1 MNGCEMMCIATWP
14 FARCSH
20 FEAITAIDFLQ
31 IAIRG
36 TVKPD
41 GKAVKPDGKAVK
53 PDGKDERRKL
63 PRPGSKPSSGGS
75 VAQGDFELQSLHTR
89 RSAGPE
95 SSGHESESFRPG
107 EAPAQILTLFPFCF
121 QSLFPGVEF
130 SGTSW
135 EQTPERSREISPL
148 LRNNLDL

>member
-41 GKAVKPDGKAVK
+41 GETIKPNDKA
-53 PDGKDERRKL
+53 ERRRL
-63 PRPGSKPSSGGS
+63 PRPGSKSSSGGS

-130 SGTSW
+130 SGTPSW